1 MQKMRKME
9 QVADGDIAQFTAGLR
24 WEQRFGEL
32 DFVHGLTTSGDPR
45 GIDLET
51 SRYLIMNHHS
61 RTNSCP
67 NSVFR
72 VLICY

>member
-1 MQKMRKME
+1 ME
-9 QVADGDIAQFTAGLR
+9 QVEQLADGDIAQFTAGLR

-51 SRYLIMNHHS
+51 SRYLLINHHS
-61 RTNSCP
+61 RTNPCSS
-67 NSVFR
+67 SVVR

>member
-51 SRYLIMNHHS
+51 SRYLLMNQHS
-61 RTNSCP
+61 RTNPCP
-67 NSVFR
+67 SSVFM

>member
-1 MQKMRKME
+1 MQKMRKIE
-9 QVADGDIAQFTAGLR
+9 QLADSDIAQLTTGL
-24 WEQRFGEL
+24 WWAQRFGEL

-51 SRYLIMNHHS
+51 SRYLLMNHHS